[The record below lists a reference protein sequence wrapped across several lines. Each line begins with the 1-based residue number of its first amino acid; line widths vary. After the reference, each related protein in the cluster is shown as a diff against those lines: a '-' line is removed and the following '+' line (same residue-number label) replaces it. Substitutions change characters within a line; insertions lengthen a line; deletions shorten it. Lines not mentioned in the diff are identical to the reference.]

1 MTQRASDLHL
11 HLDAEYTEKL
21 TRLAEEANASEDV
34 LAQTLLRTA
43 IDRADLDPEEVE
55 RIVDSIPG
63 AYESI
68 QRGRADGQAG
78 RTVPLSDLR

>member
-68 QRGRADGQAG
+68 QRRRADGQAG